1 MIFIILNV
9 DRSARSEH
17 AVHPT
22 LGPWG
27 VGGSAGPVAADLK
40 GDFGRVQ
47 NPYITI
53 DWSLESGDCLEAS
66 RGRRGGKRRVAKRF
80 LIWVRSGF
88 THGRIAHFT
97 GKIVSDHVGN
107 DSVIETLFYGGLI
120 PSLWVSRMPGST
132 PLASE
137 HLSSNGRVLCACLD
151 DARSAVP
158 KLRCHAVQTSA

>member
-97 GKIVSDHVGN
+97 GKIVSDRVGN
-107 DSVIETLFYGGLI
+107 RFSNRDSFLRRLDPFTG
-120 PSLWVSRMPGST
+120 SLEC
-132 PLASE
+132 LA
-137 HLSSNGRVLCACLD
+137 A
-151 DARSAVP
+151 
-158 KLRCHAVQTSA
+158 LRW